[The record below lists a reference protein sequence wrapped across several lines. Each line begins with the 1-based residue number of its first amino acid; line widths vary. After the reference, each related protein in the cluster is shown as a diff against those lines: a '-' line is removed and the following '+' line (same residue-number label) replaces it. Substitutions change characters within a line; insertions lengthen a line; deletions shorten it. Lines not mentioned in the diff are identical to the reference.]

1 VARLTLT
8 LLGNFQARVDD
19 GPALRLSLKTRALLT
34 YLALPAGRAYSRQAL
49 TGLLWPDADEAH
61 ARQSLRQALFGLRRR
76 LGRARDVLVE
86 TETVALRASGVKV
99 DAANLERLAARDTL
113 AALVEAARLYGGD
126 LLGGRGVGEAAF
138 DEWLLVERERLRG
151 IAIKAL
157 SKLLARQSQADTV
170 EPAVQT
176 AVRLLGLDPLQERA
190 HRTLMRLYDRSGRRA
205 AALRQYQVCV
215 ELLRRELRVE
225 PERETREL
233 YERIVRQPDA
243 RTPGPASPRRGPRT
257 GRARAAPALET
268 PMVGRAAEAA
278 RLAEALDRATHGQGR
293 ALLVV
298 GEAGIGK
305 SRLVEHLVAAAE
317 RRGGRVLLAR
327 CHETEQILP
336 FRPWVDALRQGAV
349 VDEIDALDTAEPL
362 WRTEL
367 SRLFPEL
374 GTPGVVAAN
383 HEDYV
388 RLFEATAR
396 LLGRAASRRPLV
408 LVFEDLQWADDMTV
422 RLIAFLGRRLERSAL
437 LLIGTAR
444 EEDLAGASVLRTA
457 LAELARDDPGATI
470 TLAPLSASETTTLVT
485 SLVPVGSSTAT
496 IERMAHRVWTVSEG
510 NPFVIV
516 ETMRGLQ
523 ERGTPGGDATIPLPP
538 RVRDVTAARLAR
550 LGEAAHR
557 VCAAAAVIG
566 EACGFP
572 LLAEAAGLSHPATAA
587 AVEELV
593 RQRVLAAMGERF
605 HFVHERVREV
615 AYDRLLEPARR
626 SLHAAVARATER
638 LEADHLDEAYDRL
651 AHHCARAD
659 EPLRAIGYLVQFAE
673 KARQRYAFDD
683 AARSLDRAH
692 GMVDRLP
699 AAERDR
705 HRIDIAVRQ
714 GWVLSMLGRFQPILD
729 LLLPLAERVEA
740 LGDPTLAGP
749 YHFRL
754 GLTHTYLG
762 RHVAG
767 AAAAVRA
774 IEQARR
780 CGDDVTLGQALYVL
794 ALTSAFE
801 ARPVEGMRQARQSV
815 QALDRAGRRDWL
827 GLAYWILG
835 AHHLLLGQFQDALDA
850 EARATAIADE
860 IGDARLQSLSAAYV
874 CWIHLTWGEHELAIA
889 AGRRALQ
896 LARDRISEIGASY
909 YLAYALLKKGDVDE
923 AVTLLERAVGEYRT
937 RGLRQPAGRVL
948 MFLAE
953 AYLQTGDRSRARAC
967 ARECLALTREVTSR
981 WGVAWAE
988 RVLGRTA
995 QAEGDL
1001 AGAQQHLRDALAGFT
1016 DVPAPFEVA
1025 RTHLDLSALA
1035 QAGGDSA
1042 TAARHA
1048 ADALKMFVD
1057 LRAPRYVARAE
1068 RLVRELS

>member
-1 VARLTLT
+1 MAHLTLT
-8 LLGNFQARVDD
+8 LLGTFQARVNT
-19 GPALRLSLKTRALLT
+19 GPALRLPRKTRALLT
-34 YLALPAGRAYSRQAL
+34 FLALPAGRAHSRQAL
-49 TGLLWPDADEAH
+49 TELLWPEADEVH
-61 ARQSLRQALFGLRRR
+61 ARHSLRQALFGLRKR
-76 LGRARDVLVE
+76 LGRAREVLVE
-86 TETVALRASGVKV
+86 TETVALRVSGVDI
-99 DAANLERLAARDTL
+99 DAAKLERLAARGTT

-126 LLGGRGVGEAAF
+126 LLGGRDIGEAAF
-138 DEWLLVERERLRG
+138 DEWLLRERERLRE
-151 IAIKAL
+151 IAINAL
-157 SKLLARQSQADTV
+157 GKLLTHQSQAEAV
-170 EPAVQT
+170 EAAVQT
-176 AVRLLGLDPLQERA
+176 ALRLLGLDPLQERA
-190 HRTLMRLYDRSGRRA
+190 HRALMRLYDRSGRRA

-233 YERIVRQPDA
+233 YEKIVRHPDA
-243 RTPGPASPRRGPRT
+243 RTPGPGATRRSPRS
-257 GRARAAPALET
+257 GRARTGPALET
-268 PMVGRAAEAA
+268 PMVGRAAEAT
-278 RLAEALDRATHGQGR
+278 RLTEALDRASHGRGR

-305 SRLVEHLVAAAE
+305 SRLVEHLAAAAE
-317 RRGGRVLLAR
+317 RRGCRVLMAR

-336 FRPWVDALRQGAV
+336 FRPWVDALRQGV
-349 VDEIDALDTAEPL
+349 LVDEIDALDAAEPL

-374 GTPGVVAAN
+374 GTPGLIGG
-383 HEDYV
+383 HREDYV

-422 RLIAFLGRRLERSAL
+422 RLLAFLGRRLDSSAL
-437 LLIGTAR
+437 LLVGTAR
-444 EEDLAGASVLRTA
+444 EEDLGDTSVLRTA
-457 LAELARDDPGATI
+457 LAELAREQPGAII
-470 TLAPLSASETTTLVT
+470 TLSPLSASETMTLVT
-485 SLVPVGSSTAT
+485 RLAPAGSSTAT
-496 IERMAHRVWTVSEG
+496 TERMAHRVWTVSEG

-516 ETMRGLQ
+516 ETMRAL
-523 ERGTPGGDATIPLPP
+523 ERGTPGADATIPLPP

-557 VCAAAAVIG
+557 VCATAAVIG
-566 EACGFP
+566 EAFGFT
-572 LLAEAAGLSHPATAA
+572 LLAEAAGLSHAATAA

-593 RQRVLAAMGERF
+593 RQRVLAAVGERF

-615 AYDRLLEPARR
+615 AYDSLLEPARR
-626 SLHAAVARATER
+626 SLHADVARATER
-638 LEADHLDEAYDRL
+638 VEAERLDEAYDRL
-651 AHHCARAD
+651 AHHCSRAD

-683 AARSLDRAH
+683 AARSLDRALALIE
-692 GMVDRLP
+692 RLP

-705 HRIDIAVRQ
+705 HRVDIAIRQ

-740 LGDPTLAGP
+740 LGDPALSGP

-754 GLTHTYLG
+754 GLTYTYLG

-767 AAAAVRA
+767 AGAAVRA

-794 ALTSAFE
+794 ALTSYFE

-835 AHHLLLGQFQDALDA
+835 GHHLLLGQFQDALDA

-860 IGDARLQSLSAAYV
+860 VGDARLQSLSATYT
-874 CWIHLTWGEHELAIA
+874 CWTHLTWGEHDLAIA

-896 LARDRISEIGASY
+896 LARDQISEFGASY
-909 YLAYALLKKGDVDE
+909 YLGYALLRKGDVDE
-923 AVTLLERAVGEYRT
+923 ALALLERALAEYKA
-937 RGLRQPAGRVL
+937 RGLRQPTARVL
-948 MFLAE
+948 MFLGE
-953 AYLQTGDRSRARAC
+953 AYLQTGARSRARAC
-967 ARECLALTREVTSR
+967 ALESLAVTREVPGR
-981 WGVAWAE
+981 WGAAWVE
-988 RVLGRTA
+988 RLLGRIA

-1025 RTHLDLSALA
+1025 RTHLDLTDLA
-1035 QAGGDSA
+1035 RATGDSA

-1048 ADALKMFVD
+1048 TDALKTFVD